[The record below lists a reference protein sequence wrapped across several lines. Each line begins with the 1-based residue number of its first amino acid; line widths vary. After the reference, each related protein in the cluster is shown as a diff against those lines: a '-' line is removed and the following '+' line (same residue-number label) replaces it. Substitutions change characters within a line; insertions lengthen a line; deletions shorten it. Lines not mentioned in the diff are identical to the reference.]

1 MQYRKIRKKCGFV
14 TSFLPVILQNRVVI
28 ARPSNQM
35 ISMRH
40 KLCPLLFLFLSLFVV
55 KEEVMSAT
63 ANTAHDFSFTSI
75 DGGDL
80 RLADY
85 KGKVILLVNTAS
97 MCGFTSQYEGLQSLW
112 SDYKDRGLVVFGV
125 PSDDFGGQE
134 LDTAEQVKSFCK
146 MNYGID
152 FPLTDITVIKGPNAH
167 PYYKWIADVHG
178 SLALPR
184 WNFHKHV
191 IDADGELVDWFAS
204 TTSPTSNKLRDAIET
219 ALKNRP

>member
-1 MQYRKIRKKCGFV
+1 M
-14 TSFLPVILQNRVVI
+14 
-28 ARPSNQM
+28 A
-35 ISMRH
+35 
-40 KLCPLLFLFLSLFVV
+40 
-55 KEEVMSAT
+55 A
-63 ANTAHDFSFTSI
+63 AATAHDFSFTSI

-112 SDYKDRGLVVFGV
+112 SDFKDRGLVVFGV

>member
-1 MQYRKIRKKCGFV
+1 M
-14 TSFLPVILQNRVVI
+14 P
-28 ARPSNQM
+28 A
-35 ISMRH
+35 
-40 KLCPLLFLFLSLFVV
+40 
-55 KEEVMSAT
+55 A
-63 ANTAHDFSFTSI
+63 AATAHDFSFNSI

-85 KGKVILLVNTAS
+85 KGKVVLLVNTAS

-112 SDYKDRGLVVFGV
+112 SDYRDRGLVVVGV

-134 LDTAEQVKSFCK
+134 LDTAENVKSFCTL
-146 MNYGID
+146 NYGID
-152 FPLTDITVIKGPNAH
+152 FPLADIAVVKGPSAH

-178 SLALPR
+178 SLAVPR

-191 IDADGELVDWFAS
+191 IDADGKLVDWFAS
-204 TTSPTSNKLRDAIET
+204 TTSPKSNRLRNAIET